1 MKNDI
6 TYDILLAKWLNND
19 ITSEELEQLKTSPEY
34 VSYIK
39 IAETTSQFETPAFN
53 KIENFNSITNKI
65 GVEKNKKSV
74 KKFNPFT
81 SFLKIA
87 AVFAIFFAGYVFINS
102 LDTTIETQI
111 AEKKT
116 FLLPDESK
124 VVLNANSTIEFN
136 EKNWNNNR
144 SIHINGEAYFNVS
157 KGNKFSI
164 QTKEGIVSVLGTKFN
179 VFARENNLQV
189 KCFEGLVSIA
199 FNDTLIKLPAGEKLI
214 IKEHE
219 IINHSTLNKKTPSW
233 INGESSFDNATLLD
247 VIKELELQYPIK
259 VTSNN
264 IDLNRR
270 YSGSFLH
277 KNLNLAL
284 RLICEPLN
292 LSFENNEKGNVTFYA
307 KKHQ

>member
-6 TYDILLAKWLNND
+6 TYDILLAKWLNNN
-19 ITSEELEQLKTSPEY
+19 ITSEELEQLKASTEY
-34 VSYIK
+34 ASYIK
-39 IAETTSQFETPAFN
+39 IAETASQFEIPTFN
-53 KIENFNSITNKI
+53 KIENYNSITNKI

-74 KKFNPFT
+74 KKLNPFT
-81 SFLKIA
+81 SFIKIA
-87 AVFAIFFAGYVFINS
+87 AVFAVLFAGYVFINS
-102 LDTTIETQI
+102 LETTIETQI

-116 FLLPDESK
+116 FLLPDESE

-136 EKNWNNNR
+136 KKNWNDNR
-144 SIHINGEAYFNVS
+144 SLQMNGEAYFDVS

-179 VFARENNLQV
+179 VFARENNLHV

-214 IKEHE
+214 IKGDE
-219 IINHSTLNKKTPSW
+219 IVNHSSLNKNIPSW
-233 INGESSFDNATLLD
+233 INGESSFDNATILD

-270 YSGSFLH
+270 YSGSFSH

-307 KKHQ
+307 KEHQ

>member
-6 TYDILLAKWLNND
+6 THDILLAKWLNNN
-19 ITSEELEQLKTSPEY
+19 ITSEELEQLKASPEY
-34 VSYIK
+34 ATYIK
-39 IAETTSQFETPAFN
+39 IAETTSQFETPTFN

-65 GVEKNKKSV
+65 VDEKNKKSV
-74 KKFNPFT
+74 KSLNPFT
-81 SFLKIA
+81 TFLKIA
-87 AVFAIFFAGYVFINS
+87 AVFAILFSGYVFINS
-102 LDTTIETQI
+102 LETTIETQI

-116 FLLPDESK
+116 FLLPDKSK
-124 VVLNANSTIEFN
+124 VVLNANSTIEYN
-136 EKNWNNNR
+136 KNDWDNNR
-144 SIHINGEAYFNVS
+144 SLQMNGEAYFNVS

-164 QTKEGIVSVLGTKFN
+164 ETKEGVVSVLGTKFN

-214 IKEHE
+214 IMGDE
-219 IINHSTLNKKTPSW
+219 IINHSSLNKKNPSW
-233 INGESSFDNATLLD
+233 INDESSFDNATLLD
-247 VIKELELQYPIK
+247 VIKELEIQYPIK

-270 YSGSFLH
+270 YSGSFSH

-292 LSFENNEKGNVTFYA
+292 LSFEINEKGNVTFYA
-307 KKHQ
+307 KEHQ